1 MLPNITTLENVTI
14 AAEVYAPQ
22 YSALGKPDVLG
33 VGCEVFSMDHNNGVV
48 AAPSGHQPDL
58 NKPII
63 ISDGRDHNI
72 YLNSTTMLGDC
83 NYVTELCMF
92 LNSVQG
98 GTVTFYLGSGC
109 DDSFTI
115 SISPIIVAM
124 QDLIATGRTKVRCL
138 AYGFCSV
145 PETMIWTYGAERLV
159 GEYGTLRFGGGE
171 WIQRMEK
178 VFQPYINTYMNHCKS
193 IGVLSDEQVMDIT
206 DKQSEIMYIQENGQ
220 LKAV

>member
-1 MLPNITTLENVTI
+1 MLPSITTLDGITI
-14 AAEVYAPQ
+14 GAEVYAPQ
-22 YSALGKPDVLG
+22 HSSLGAPDVLS
-33 VGCEVFSMDHNNGVV
+33 VGCEVFGMDNHGAVS
-48 AAPSGHQPDL
+48 AGGHQPDI

-63 ISDGRDHNI
+63 ISDGKDHNI
-72 YLNSTTMLGDC
+72 YLNSTTMLGDF

-92 LNSVQG
+92 LNAVQG

-124 QDLIATGRTKVRCL
+124 QDLVASGRTTVRCL

-145 PETMIWTYGAERLV
+145 PETMIWTYGGVREV

-193 IGVLSDEQVMDIT
+193 IGVLSEEQVTDIV
-206 DKQSEIMYIQENGQ
+206 DKQNEIMYIQEDGQ

>member
-22 YSALGKPDVLG
+22 YSSVGVGTDLG
-33 VGCEVFSMDHNNGVV
+33 VGCEVFSMDNTGVSP
-48 AAPSGHQPDL
+48 AMGQPDL

-63 ISDGRDHNI
+63 ISDGRTHNI
-72 YLNSTTMLGDC
+72 YLNSSTMLGDC

-92 LNSVQG
+92 LGSVQG
-98 GTVTFYLGSGC
+98 GVVTFHLGSGC
-109 DDSFTI
+109 DDSFTV

-124 QDLIATGRTKVRCL
+124 QELIATGRTKVRCL

-145 PETMIWTYGAERLV
+145 PETMIWTYGAEREV

-193 IGVLSDEQVMDIT
+193 IGVLSEEQVNDII
-206 DKQSEIMYIQENGQ
+206 DKQSEIMYIQEDGQ